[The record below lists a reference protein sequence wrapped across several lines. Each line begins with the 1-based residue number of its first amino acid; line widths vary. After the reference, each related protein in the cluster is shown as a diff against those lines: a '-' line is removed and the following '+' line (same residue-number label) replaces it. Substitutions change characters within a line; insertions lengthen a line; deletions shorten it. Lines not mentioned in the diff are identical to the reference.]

1 MVVLKFWKGKVIVTG
16 TGMTVMLDAYTSI
29 LSFVKH
35 ETYSA
40 GFVQVKSPVE
50 QTGVQF
56 HIIRLVSIT
65 FSSGLL

>member
-1 MVVLKFWKGKVIVTG
+1 MVVLKFWKGKG
-16 TGMTVMLDAYTSI
+16 HCDWHRDTVMLDAYTSI

-35 ETYSA
+35 ETYTV